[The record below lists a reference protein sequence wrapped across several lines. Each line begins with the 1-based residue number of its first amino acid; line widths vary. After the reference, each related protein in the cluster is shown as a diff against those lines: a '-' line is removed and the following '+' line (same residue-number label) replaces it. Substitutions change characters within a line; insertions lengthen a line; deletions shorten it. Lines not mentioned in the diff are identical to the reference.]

1 MKIGVPKEIKV
12 KENRVSLTPAGAAVL
27 VEGGHQVYVEKGA
40 GEGSGIIDQE
50 YEKTGAHILSA
61 SEAVWAEADMIIK
74 VKEPLEQEYGFM
86 REGQILF
93 TFLHLAADQNLTQA
107 LLDQKVIGVAY
118 ETIQL
123 ENGSLPLLAPMSAVA
138 GRLSIQMGCASLEA
152 KNGGKGL
159 LVSGVPGVA
168 PARVAIVGG
177 GISGINAAHV
187 AIGMGARVTI
197 LDINQERLR
206 YLDHIFHSQA
216 VTLMSNPINLEQS
229 ILRADLVIGAVLIP
243 GAKAP
248 KLIKKEYLKDMEP
261 GSALVDIAI
270 DQGGCAETSRP
281 TTHDD
286 PIYIVDNIVHYCV
299 ANMPG
304 AVPRTSTYALTNVTL
319 PYVLELANK
328 GLKKALQENKALERG
343 LNVYNGRLTCKEVA
357 DAFGM
362 KHAEISIP

>member
-27 VEGGHQVYVEKGA
+27 VENGHQVYVEKGA
-40 GEGSGIIDQE
+40 GEGSGIVDQE
-50 YEKTGAHILSA
+50 YLRTGALILDTPD
-61 SEAVWAEADMIIK
+61 AVWAEADMIIK
-74 VKEPLEQEYGFM
+74 VKEPLELEFSRM
-86 REGQILF
+86 KEGQILF
-93 TFLHLAADQNLTQA
+93 TFLHLAADQNLTQS

-138 GRLSIQMGCASLEA
+138 GRLSIQMGCSCLEA

-168 PARVAIVGG
+168 PAHVTIVGG
-177 GISGINAAHV
+177 GISGINAAQV

-216 VTLMSNPINLEQS
+216 VTLMSNPINLKQS
-229 ILRADLVIGAVLIP
+229 ILKADMVIGAVLIP

-286 PIYIVDNIVHYCV
+286 PIYIVDSIVHYCV

-343 LNVYNGRLTCKEVA
+343 LSVYKGQLTCQEVA
-357 DAFGM
+357 NAFGM
-362 KHAEISIP
+362 ERVEISF

>member
-12 KENRVSLTPAGAAVL
+12 KENRVSLTPAGVAAL
-27 VEGGHQVYVEKGA
+27 VECGHSVYVEKGA
-40 GEGSGIIDQE
+40 GDGSGIIDQE
-50 YEKTGAHILSA
+50 YVRTGARILHTPD
-61 SEAVWAEADMIIK
+61 AVWAEADLIIK
-74 VKEPLEQEYGFM
+74 VKEPLEPEFGLM
-86 REGQILF
+86 KEGQILF
-93 TFLHLAADQNLTQA
+93 TFLHLAADQKLTQV
-107 LLDQKVIGVAY
+107 LLDRKVIGVAY

-138 GRLSIQMGCASLEA
+138 GRLSVQMGCACLEA

-168 PARVAIVGG
+168 PARVTIVGG
-177 GISGINAAHV
+177 GISGINAAQV

-206 YLDHIFHSQA
+206 YLDHLFYSQA
-216 VTLMSNPINLEQS
+216 VTLMSNPVNLERS
-229 ILRADLVIGAVLIP
+229 ILNADLVIGAVLIP

-248 KLIKKEYLKDMEP
+248 KLIKKDYLKGMEP

-270 DQGGCAETSRP
+270 DQGGCAETSKP

-286 PIYIVDNIVHYCV
+286 PMYIVDNIVHYCV

-304 AVPRTSTYALTNVTL
+304 AVPRTSTYALTNATL
-319 PYVLELANK
+319 SYVLELANK
-328 GLKKALQENKALERG
+328 GLKKALKENSALEQG
-343 LNVYNGRLTCKEVA
+343 LNVYKGQLTCEEVA
-357 DAFGM
+357 NAFGM
-362 KHAEISIP
+362 KHSPVSF

>member
-12 KENRVSLTPAGAAVL
+12 KENRVSLTPAGVAAL
-27 VEGGHQVYVEKGA
+27 VAGGHQVYVEKGA
-40 GEGSGIIDQE
+40 GEGSGIIDSE
-50 YEKTGAHILSA
+50 YVRTGARIFDTPDD
-61 SEAVWAEADMIIK
+61 VWAEADMIIK
-74 VKEPLEQEYGFM
+74 VKEPLEPEFSLM
-86 REGQILF
+86 KEGQILF
-93 TFLHLAADQNLTQA
+93 TFLHLAADQKLTQV
-107 LLDQKVIGVAY
+107 LLDRKVIGVAY

-123 ENGSLPLLAPMSAVA
+123 ENGSLPLLSPMSAVA
-138 GRLSIQMGCASLEA
+138 GRLSIQMGCACLEA

-168 PARVAIVGG
+168 PARVTIVGG

-197 LDINQERLR
+197 LDINQERLC
-206 YLDHIFHSQA
+206 YLDHIYHSQA
-216 VTLMSNPINLEQS
+216 VTLMSNPINLERS
-229 ILRADLVIGAVLIP
+229 ILSADLVIGAVLIP

-248 KLIKKEYLKDMEP
+248 KLIKKEFLKNMEP

-281 TTHDD
+281 TTHND
-286 PIYIVDNIVHYCV
+286 PIYIVDKIVHYCV

-319 PYVLELANK
+319 SYVLELANK
-328 GLKKALQENKALERG
+328 GLEKALRENPALERG
-343 LNVYNGRLTCKEVA
+343 LNVYKGQLTCEEVA
-357 DAFGM
+357 NAFGM
-362 KHAEISIP
+362 KHSPVSL

>member
-12 KENRVSLTPAGAAVL
+12 KENRVSLTPAGVAAL
-27 VEGGHQVYVEKGA
+27 VESGHTVYVEKGA
-40 GEGSGIIDQE
+40 GQGSGIMDE
-50 YEKTGAHILSA
+50 TYVKTGAVMLNTP
-61 SEAVWAEADMIIK
+61 EAVWAEADMIIK
-74 VKEPLEQEYGFM
+74 VKEPLEPELDLM
-86 REGQILF
+86 KEGQILF
-93 TFLHLAADQNLTQA
+93 TYLHLAADQKLTQS
-107 LLDQKVIGVAY
+107 LLDKKVIGVAY

-138 GRLSIQMGCASLEA
+138 GRLSVQMGCACLEA

-168 PARVAIVGG
+168 PARVTIVGG
-177 GISGINAAHV
+177 GISGINAAQV

-206 YLDHIFHSQA
+206 YLDHLFYSQA
-216 VTLMSNPINLEQS
+216 VTLMSNPVNLEQS
-229 ILRADLVIGAVLIP
+229 ILSADLVIGAVLIP

-248 KLIKKEYLKDMEP
+248 KLIKKEYLKKMEP

-286 PIYIVDNIVHYCV
+286 PIYIIDNIVHYCV

-304 AVPRTSTYALTNVTL
+304 AVPRTSTYALTNATF
-319 PYVLELANK
+319 PYVLALANK
-328 GLKKALQENKALERG
+328 GLKKALTENTALKRG
-343 LNVYNGRLTCKEVA
+343 LNVHKGQLTCEEVA
-357 DAFGM
+357 NAFGM
-362 KHAEISIP
+362 KYSEITL